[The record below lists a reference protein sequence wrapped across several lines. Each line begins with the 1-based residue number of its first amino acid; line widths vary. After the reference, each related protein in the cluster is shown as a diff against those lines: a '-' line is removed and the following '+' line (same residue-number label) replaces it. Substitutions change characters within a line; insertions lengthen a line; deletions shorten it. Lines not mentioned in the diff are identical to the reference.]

1 MGWLVCWSVSS
12 CFPLENRT
20 QPGLLSISCPLPT
33 HSLGRSLCFL
43 LRITSKKRECNS
55 YSPELTW
62 RKRSPGQKTGNKRKT
77 WEYLWRRPEVQDERG
92 SGTPEANGKTTA
104 RREKHFTVWCKSYS
118 IILMECIWGRG
129 GCESL
134 PWVVMSLSWTP
145 LVLQFFI
152 HSSIH
157 SVLTKHL
164 LTTQANTRVV
174 TKMKKK
180 LFKIT
185 TESSSQTHHPR
196 RSFLAVV
203 SLRVG
208 HPEDRP
214 RKAEG
219 LSSGHTPALS
229 LKCLPNLPNSTQT
242 MKMTWWFV
250 DSQAHQEIFPLSCS
264 N

>member
-1 MGWLVCWSVSS
+1 MLPSEDHLQKERMQLILPWANM
-12 CFPLENRT
+12 EET
-20 QPGLLSISCPLPT
+20 QPWTEDWQQKENMGISVEEAWGARWERLRDT
-33 HSLGRSLCFL
+33 WGKRKDHS
-43 LRITSKKRECNS
+43 T
-55 YSPELTW
+55 
-62 RKRSPGQKTGNKRKT
+62 KRKT
-77 WEYLWRRPEVQDERG
+77 FYRLVQVLL
-92 SGTPEANGKTTA
+92 
-104 RREKHFTVWCKSYS
+104 HH
-118 IILMECIWGRG
+118 LECIWGRG

-157 SVLTKHL
+157 LVLTKHL

-174 TKMKKK
+174 TEMKKK

-196 RSFLAVV
+196 RSFLVVV

-250 DSQAHQEIFPLSCS
+250 DSQAHQETFPLSCS